1 MYETHGLTFYGGHH
15 VAGQA
20 GTRRNKLPTP
30 SLHLVQTVVD
40 LLLYN
45 ISWHDVYL
53 MYAFYFHG
61 LMLHNLLQICRKV

>member
-45 ISWHDVYL
+45 IS
-53 MYAFYFHG
+53 
-61 LMLHNLLQICRKV
+61 